1 VSLATIDSEKI
12 KRLLAT
18 HIDGEARL
26 LSAIPLT
33 DQISKSV
40 LSNSAK
46 YWIELSKT
54 PDHVHPVVVNSGFVS
69 TRSADDEVQDSQPSN
84 RQQY

>member
-1 VSLATIDSEKI
+1 VSLANIDSEKI

-40 LSNSAK
+40 CL
-46 YWIELSKT
+46 
-54 PDHVHPVVVNSGFVS
+54 FV
-69 TRSADDEVQDSQPSN
+69 
-84 RQQY
+84 

>member
-1 VSLATIDSEKI
+1 MRTSSSDCSGTDLTWRRDHEESVSLANIDSEKI

-40 LSNSAK
+40 CLIDDRLVTPFRFLS
-46 YWIELSKT
+46 EF
-54 PDHVHPVVVNSGFVS
+54 DHYCRN
-69 TRSADDEVQDSQPSN
+69 
-84 RQQY
+84 